1 MEIVFLK
8 AKKPLAKEISEE
20 GIKPYPLTKNF
31 TSEHFN
37 ISTDQK
43 GLNKLYKLLTDQA
56 ADGACLHKG
65 YLKRPIKDESRA
77 FMSERAKPTEM
88 LVLDVD
94 GLHTSNPGDLQSLA
108 EKIILQ
114 LPEVFHNVS
123 YIAQASASLGFKK
136 NTVSLHLFFLLDM
149 PVHPKTLKDFI
160 RVVNYESQF
169 LAEQITLSANGQS
182 LSYILDPSVTDN
194 SKLIYIAPPK
204 FVGVKDPY
212 PNNRFIKVDRG
223 SPTLEISST
232 LINVNPEK
240 VHALG
245 LQIKDN
251 LRKKNNLPKRVGKV
265 TTVNVAGEAHEV
277 LQNPDK
283 MTIQISRVY
292 EPFVNCNVNGGD
304 SGGYYFVLTNPHY
317 MYNFKGEPIW
327 EIEKADPDFYRSIFE
342 IFADKIDTES
352 KKKPIVLR
360 DFFTDTYYNGVYDE
374 TKQQFDDSYPLTPT
388 GKSSVNDFL
397 RSHGRPTMDFVPDAR
412 VVFDPSSD
420 KGVDLETIPYSVNL
434 FRRTPYMLRAEEN
447 VKELSYG
454 EAIQVAKIAP
464 NFYKLAMHALGNGKP
479 EFEHFINWLA
489 YIYQHKKKTMTA
501 WIFTGIPGTGKG
513 LLIHKVLK
521 PLFGEQQTPMRAL
534 ENIEEQFNLYM
545 RTALFLVVD
554 EFRMADSGSV
564 GRMADKLKHQI
575 TEPNLTIRAMRTNQI
590 ELPSFTNFIFLTN
603 RADAVKIED
612 SDRRYNVAPRQEQ
625 KIENVH
631 PELLENLSAL
641 EPELYILA
649 GILQKFVV
657 NERMAHTALE
667 NDAKKEMKEVSM
679 SILEE
684 FANAIRTRNL
694 EYFADVLD
702 IPLANTFDAGGIS
715 TAQRYLKDWLASAGQ
730 EQVIPLAHFKVV
742 YDVLTDSRNTLSQ
755 REFSKR
761 MSRLNIKTARKRISK
776 DRAAGIPRGV
786 VLTWKIDNNV
796 LQQLIKEHFDE
807 RDLNLLDNGQSNAT
821 QSSRPNSSS

>member
-388 GKSSVNDFL
+388 GKSSINDFL
-397 RSHGRPTMDFVPDAR
+397 KSHGRPTMDFVPDAR

-807 RDLNLLDNGQSNAT
+807 RDLNLLDNGQSNTT

>member
-8 AKKPLAKEISEE
+8 AKKPLAKEISEQ

-649 GILQKFVV
+649 GVLQKFVV

-761 MSRLNIKTARKRISK
+761 MSRLNIKTARKRISR

>member
-1 MEIVFLK
+1 MEVVFLN
-8 AKKPLAKEISEE
+8 AKKPLSKEISED
-20 GIKPYPLTKNF
+20 GIKPYPLVKDF
-31 TSEHFN
+31 SSEHFD
-37 ISTDQK
+37 ISVDKK
-43 GLNKLYKLLTDQA
+43 GLNKLYTLLTEQA
-56 ADGACLHKG
+56 DKGACLHKG
-65 YLKRPIKDESRA
+65 SLKRTLDNEPRA
-77 FMSERAKPTEM
+77 FMSERAKTTQL

-94 GLHTSNPGDLQSLA
+94 GLHTSNPGDLQALA
-108 EKIILQ
+108 DKIVLQ

-136 NTVSLHLFFLLDM
+136 DTVSLHLFFLLDM

-160 RVVNYESQF
+160 RMINYKTEF
-169 LAEQITLSANGQS
+169 LAEQIKLSANGQS
-182 LSYILDPSVTDN
+182 LSYILDPSVADN
-194 SKLIYIAPPK
+194 SKLIYIATPK
-204 FVGVKDPY
+204 FVNVTDPY
-212 PNNRFIKVDRG
+212 PKGRFIKVDRG
-223 SPTLEISST
+223 SPVLEISSS
-232 LINVNPEK
+232 LIGVNPEK
-240 VHALG
+240 VHTLG

-283 MTIQISRVY
+283 MTIQITRVS
-292 EPFVNCNVNGGD
+292 EPFVNCNVNNGD
-304 SGGYYFVLTNPHY
+304 SGGYYFLLTNPHY
-317 MYNFKGEPIW
+317 MYNFKGEPVW

-342 IFADKIDTES
+342 IFADKIDNET

-374 TKQQFDDSYPLTPT
+374 TKQQFDDDYPLTPT
-388 GKSSVNDFL
+388 GKSSINDFL
-397 RSHGRPTMDFVPDAR
+397 KSHGRPAMDFVPDAR
-412 VVFDPSSD
+412 VVFDPSSN
-420 KGVDLETIPYSVNL
+420 KGIDLETVPYSVNL
-434 FRRTPYMLRAEEN
+434 FRRTPYMIRSEEN

-454 EAIQVAKIAP
+454 EAIQIQKIAP
-464 NFYKLAMHALGNGKP
+464 NFYKLMMHALGNGKP
-479 EFEHFINWLA
+479 EFEHFMNWLA
-489 YIYQHKKKTMTA
+489 YIYQYRKKTMTA

-513 LLIHKVLK
+513 LFVHKILK
-521 PLFGEQQTPMRAL
+521 PLFGEMQTPMRAL

-564 GRMADKLKHQI
+564 GKMADKLKHQI

-625 KIENVH
+625 KIEQAF
-631 PELLENLSAL
+631 PELLENLDAL
-641 EPELYILA
+641 EPELYIIA
-649 GILQKFVV
+649 GVLNKFKVDV
-657 NERMAHTALE
+657 RMAHTALE

-694 EYFADVLD
+694 EYFTDVLD
-702 IPLANTFDAGGIS
+702 IPLTNTFDAGGVS
-715 TAQRYLKDWLASAGQ
+715 TSQRYVKEWIASLGT
-730 EQVIPLAHFKVV
+730 ETIIPLAHFKVV
-742 YDVLTDSRNTLSQ
+742 YDTLTDSRNTMSQ
-755 REFSKR
+755 RDFSKA
-761 MSRLNIKTARKRISK
+761 MSRLNIKTARKRVSK
-776 DRAAGIPRGV
+776 DRNAGIPRGV

-796 LQQLIKEHFDE
+796 REQLIKEHFDE
-807 RDLNLLDNGQSNAT
+807 RDLNLLDNGESNIT
-821 QSSRPNSSS
+821 QTSRPNLNG

>member
-1 MEIVFLK
+1 MEVVFLN
-8 AKKPLAKEISEE
+8 AKKSLAKEISID
-20 GIKPYPLTKNF
+20 GTKPYPLVKNF
-31 TSEHFN
+31 TSEHFDV
-37 ISTDQK
+37 SVDKK
-43 GLNKLYKLLTDQA
+43 GLNKLYKLLVDQA
-56 ADGACLHKG
+56 KTGACLHKG
-65 YLKRPIKDESRA
+65 ALKRKLDNEPRA
-77 FMSERAKPTEM
+77 FMTERANTTEL

-94 GLHTSNPGDLQSLA
+94 GLHTTNPGELQALA
-108 EKIILQ
+108 DKIVLQ

-123 YIAQASASLGFKK
+123 YIAQASASLGFKP

-160 RVVNYESQF
+160 RMINYQTDF
-169 LAEQITLSANGQS
+169 LAEQIKLSANGQS
-182 LSYILDPSVTDN
+182 LSYILDPSVADN
-194 SKLIYIAPPK
+194 SKLIYIATPK
-204 FVGVKDPY
+204 FIGVDDPY
-212 PNNRFIKVDRG
+212 PSGRFVKVDRG
-223 SPTLEISST
+223 SPVLEISSS
-232 LINVNPEK
+232 LIGVNPEK
-240 VHALG
+240 VHTLG

-265 TTVNVAGEAHEV
+265 STVNVAGEAHEV

-283 MTIQISRVY
+283 MTIQITRVS
-292 EPFVNCNVNGGD
+292 EPFVNCNVNTGD
-304 SGGYYFVLTNPHY
+304 SGGYYFLLTSPHY
-317 MYNFKGEPIW
+317 MYNFKGEPVW

-342 IFADKIDTES
+342 IFADKIDNET

-374 TKQQFDDSYPLTPT
+374 TKQQFDDDYPLTPT

-397 RSHGRPTMDFVPDAR
+397 KSHGRPTMDFVPDAR

-420 KGVDLETIPYSVNL
+420 KGIDLETIPYSVNL
-434 FRRTPYMLRAEEN
+434 FRRTPYMMRSEEN
-447 VKELSYG
+447 VKELAYG
-454 EAIQVAKIAP
+454 EAIQIQKIAP
-464 NFYKLAMHALGNGKP
+464 NFYKIMMHALGNGKP
-479 EFEHFINWLA
+479 EFEHFVNWLA
-489 YIYQHKKKTMTA
+489 YIYQHRRKTMTA

-513 LLIHKVLK
+513 LFIHKILK

-564 GRMADKLKHQI
+564 GKMADKLKHQI

-625 KIENVH
+625 KIEEAF
-631 PELLENLSAL
+631 PELLQNLDVL

-649 GILQKFVV
+649 GVLNKFKVDV
-657 NERMAHTALE
+657 RMAHTALE
-667 NDAKKEMKEVSM
+667 NDAKKEMKEISM
-679 SILEE
+679 SIVEE

-694 EYFADVLD
+694 EYFTDILD
-702 IPLANTFDAGGIS
+702 IPLTNTFDAGGIS
-715 TAQRYLKDWLASAGQ
+715 TAQRYLKDWLATLGQ
-730 EQVIPLAHFKVV
+730 EVIIPLAHFKVV
-742 YDVLTDSRNTLSQ
+742 YDALTDSRNTMSQ
-755 REFSKR
+755 RDFSKV
-761 MSRLNIKTARKRISK
+761 MSRLNIKTARKRIST
-776 DRAAGIPRGV
+776 DRTAGIPRGV

-796 LQQLIKEHFDE
+796 RKELINEHFDE
-807 RDLNLLDNGQSNAT
+807 RDLGLLENGESNTA
-821 QSSRPNSSS
+821 